1 MSHPGCLTRIVLTAC
16 VTCIV
21 SPRVSNLY
29 CLIQDI
35 SPVLFHR
42 GISPV
47 LSHRGVSPVLS
58 YQGVSLVLSHP
69 RFHLYCLNGVSTCIA
84 SPGYLACIVSGC
96 LTGKPRLYSLIQGS
110 HLYYLTQGVAP
121 WCDNTGETPRGL
133 TPVKLAS
140 DYRPV
145 CQQSWSQDL
154 LLCRTRRSS
163 LAVAGATASTHS
175 CLPTEGWLRLGQ
187 PGCLVLC
194 RGGLPVQMRSNTV
207 THPGTN
213 RDGRRVTTLI
223 ASNALPLRHTDTSRH
238 KSQK

>member
-1 MSHPGCLTRIVLTAC
+1 
-16 VTCIV
+16 
-21 SPRVSNLY
+21 VSNLY
-29 CLIQDI
+29 CLIQGI

-96 LTGKPRLYSLIQGS
+96 LTCIVSPGSLACIVSPGCLTDMYCLIQGS

>member
-1 MSHPGCLTRIVLTAC
+1 LSHPGYL
-16 VTCIV
+16 TCIV
-21 SPRVSNLY
+21 SPGYLT
-29 CLIQDI
+29 CI
-35 SPVLFHR
+35 
-42 GISPV
+42 
-47 LSHRGVSPVLS
+47 VSPWCLACIVL
-58 YQGVSLVLSHP
+58 
-69 RFHLYCLNGVSTCIA
+69 
-84 SPGYLACIVSGC
+84 PGCLACIVSPTVSPILSQRGVHLYCLTGIPRLHCVRVSHLYC
-96 LTGKPRLYSLIQGS
+96 LTGKPRLYSLTRVSHLYCLIQGS

-223 ASNALPLRHTDTSRH
+223 ASNALPLRHADTTSH